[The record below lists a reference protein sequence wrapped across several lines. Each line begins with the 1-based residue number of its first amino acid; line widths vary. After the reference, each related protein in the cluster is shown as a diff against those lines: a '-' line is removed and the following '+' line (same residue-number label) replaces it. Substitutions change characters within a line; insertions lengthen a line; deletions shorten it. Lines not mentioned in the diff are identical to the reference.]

1 MTRMSD
7 DDGIVQGYETSR
19 GWDRDRDKEDGKVSR
34 RGGTFIMWDTFNC
47 R

>member
-7 DDGIVQGYETSR
+7 DDGIVQGYETS
-19 GWDRDRDKEDGKVSR
+19 RDRDKEDGKVSR

>member
-19 GWDRDRDKEDGKVSR
+19 DVLAGTGTR
-34 RGGTFIMWDTFNC
+34 RMMVKYPEEEEPL
-47 R
+47 